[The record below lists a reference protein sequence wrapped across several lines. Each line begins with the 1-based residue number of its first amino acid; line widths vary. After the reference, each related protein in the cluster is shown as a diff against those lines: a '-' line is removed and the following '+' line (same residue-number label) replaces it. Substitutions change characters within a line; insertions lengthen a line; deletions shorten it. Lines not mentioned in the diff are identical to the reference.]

1 MEDDNKKFFP
11 PNYEH
16 APKRVRLVVPT
27 QEEEI
32 PEVELEVDVESGQ
45 KKGLS
50 RRVSIAAIVLSL
62 LVIGVLLW
70 VSVVQ
75 KGQIILIVEGEQ
87 RYTDNEL
94 FTMTG
99 LDPVGV
105 YTFDDIPYIIS
116 GMQSVPGVV
125 QVDAKQVIGGDII
138 VSLLF
143 ADPVAMVVQ
152 GEKYVFIDK
161 SGNLF
166 PEFVPQDRIE
176 EYPLFFGLNSWKG
189 SDYEIRR
196 LLIDLERLYQEF
208 PELQSEVS
216 EVLFDGVTSN
226 GDYRAILYPIRYPAE
241 VVISE
246 GVSGEALRK
255 GWELMVALQ
264 AQGTLE
270 DYTTFG
276 ITEKGVMYRKKEIAQ
291 DE

>member
-1 MEDDNKKFFP
+1 MEDDHKKFFP

-16 APKRVRLVVPT
+16 APKRVRLTPPP
-27 QEEEI
+27 EDPI
-32 PEVELEVDVESGQ
+32 PEVDEDFDKGA
-45 KKGLS
+45 KKGIS
-50 RRVSIAAIVLSL
+50 KRISIAAIVLSL

-75 KGQIILIVEGEQ
+75 KGQIVLLVEGEQ
-87 RYTDNEL
+87 RYKDSEV

-99 LDPVGV
+99 LDPLGV

-116 GMQSVPGVV
+116 SMQSVPGVV
-125 QVDAKQVIGGDII
+125 QVDAKQVIGGDIM

-143 ADPVAMVVQ
+143 AYPVAMVAQ
-152 GEKYVFIDK
+152 GEKYVFIDRN
-161 SGNLF
+161 GTLF
-166 PEFVPQDRIE
+166 PEPVPQGRIE
-176 EYPLFFGLNSWKG
+176 EYPLFSGLNSWKG
-189 SDYEIRR
+189 SDYEIRS

-226 GDYRAILYPIRYPAE
+226 GDYRAILYPVRYPVE

-246 GVSGEALRK
+246 GVSGEALQK

-264 AQGTLE
+264 NQGTLE

-276 ITEKGVMYRKKEIAQ
+276 ITEKGVMYRKKEIAH

>member
-16 APKRVRLVVPT
+16 APKRVRLIVPT

-32 PEVELEVDVESGQ
+32 PEVELEVESGQ

-152 GEKYVFIDK
+152 GEEYVFIDK

-226 GDYRAILYPIRYPAE
+226 GDYRAILYPIRYPVE